1 MARMSCQQAIRAGS
15 SVCIHVAKEL
25 IAASRWLRVETLL
38 CRSSCRWPRNAVTAP
53 ASMWSRVSL
62 AGGTDRS
69 SRNQAIRSLN
79 VSR

>member
-1 MARMSCQQAIRAGS
+1 MSCQQAIRAGS
-15 SVCIHVAKEL
+15 SVCIRVAKEL
-25 IAASRWLRVETLL
+25 IAASRWLRVATLL
-38 CRSSCRWPRNAVTAP
+38 CRSSRSQPRNAVMVP
-53 ASMWSRVSL
+53 ASRWSRVSL

>member
-1 MARMSCQQAIRAGS
+1 MSCQQAIRAGS
-15 SVCIHVAKEL
+15 SACIHVANEL

-38 CRSSCRWPRNAVTAP
+38 WRRSCSQLRNAVTA
-53 ASMWSRVSL
+53 AADRWSRVSR

>member
-1 MARMSCQQAIRAGS
+1 MSCQQAIRAGS
-15 SVCIHVAKEL
+15 SVCIHVANEL

-38 CRSSCRWPRNAVTAP
+38 CRLSCSQPRNAVTAS
-53 ASMWSRVSL
+53 ASRWSRVSL

>member
-1 MARMSCQQAIRAGS
+1 MAMMSCQQAIRAGS
-15 SVCIHVAKEL
+15 SVCIHVQNEL
-25 IAASRWLRVETLL
+25 IAARRWLRVETPLRRL
-38 CRSSCRWPRNAVTAP
+38 SCRWPRNAVTAP

-62 AGGTDRS
+62 PGGTDRS